1 MLHYTYK
8 ITDPQSGRYYV
19 GRHSTENINDSYIGS
34 GKWIRSLNDKKN
46 LIKEILSYYDD
57 FKSLC
62 EAEKTLI
69 TEHYNNELN
78 MNFNN
83 SSVGFATGNLNPA
96 HSDKE
101 KQRRNNWNWMKTED
115 GKRYASI
122 NNPSKKDSVREK
134 RKQKSNQQLDEGSH
148 NFLKSNVRIKVIE
161 AAKLRFKNN
170 NPMKNPEILK
180 KFQKPQERIECPHC
194 GKIGGKSLIKRYH
207 FDNCTKSTTAVAQ
220 KFNFYK

>member
-1 MLHYTYK
+1 MIHYTYK
-8 ITDPQSGRYYV
+8 ITDPHSGRYYV

-62 EAEKTLI
+62 EAEETLI

-78 MNFNN
+78 
-83 SSVGFATGNLNPA
+83 
-96 HSDKE
+96 
-101 KQRRNNWNWMKTED
+101 
-115 GKRYASI
+115 
-122 NNPSKKDSVREK
+122 
-134 RKQKSNQQLDEGSH
+134 
-148 NFLKSNVRIKVIE
+148 
-161 AAKLRFKNN
+161 
-170 NPMKNPEILK
+170 MKNPEILK
-180 KFQKPQERIECPHC
+180 KFQKPQERIEYPHC

-220 KFNFYK
+220 NFNFYK